1 MDVNNDPVY
10 ETLVINRDNGQLM
23 AVNMKGEVA
32 SEPSPGGLLLIDR
45 RDPYRLAPTDYIRGA
60 VVNAL
65 GLDKLIS
72 RPRIRSI
79 DL

>member
-1 MDVNNDPVY
+1 MDVSNDLVY

-32 SEPSPGGLLLIDR
+32 SEPSPGVLLLIDR
-45 RDPYRLAPTDYIRGA
+45 RDPYRFAPTDYIRGA

-65 GLDKLIS
+65 GLDKLI
-72 RPRIRSI
+72 PRIRSI

>member
-1 MDVNNDPVY
+1 MDVGNDPVY
-10 ETLVINRDNGQLM
+10 ETLVINRDNWQLM

-32 SEPSPGGLLLIDR
+32 SEPSPGVLLLIDR
-45 RDPYRLAPTDYIRGA
+45 RDPYRLAPTDYIREA